1 MACSTQS
8 GYPARQVSVAG
19 DTALVQETIDDATSD
34 LWRVAPA
41 VLAAIALVLVV
52 FLRGLVAP
60 LYLVA
65 IAALAPLAATGLT
78 VAVFQGLLGH
88 SELTYFVPIAAGV
101 LLVAL
106 GSDYNVF
113 LVGRI
118 WAEAETRPL
127 REAIVVGGA
136 GAARAISAAGVVLAV
151 SFAATALVPLQAF
164 RELAF
169 LLAAGL
175 LIDAFLVRSVLVPAV
190 IALSRA
196 TRSGWPGQ
204 RLHRVAARAGRAVVA
219 EAEPPRDV
227 VASIRAPRAVV
238 AARPGARVADAVRRR
253 AAPARLRAVGR
264 VAGPSTVGAPVEPA
278 AVHEPVQRRRRR
290 RPAHRSEVRQQIMR
304 ERQGQH
310 DAVGRH
316 PPPALGEVR
325 QEHEQ
330 SRLGAAHADE
340 REMERQALA
349 ASRGRSSRRAK
360 IVRPPARERGEAVV
374 EHGDARRD
382 ERLPARRPGRL
393 AGRPGPQQV
402 TGAERARGSRGR
414 RPAAT
419 A

>member
-1 MACSTQS
+1 MLDCSTRS
-8 GYPARQVSVAG
+8 GYPGAKISIAG
-19 DTALVQETIDDATSD
+19 DTALVQETIDNATSD

-118 WAEAETRPL
+118 WAEAEARPL

-136 GAARAISAAGVVLAV
+136 GAARAISAAGVVLAA

-169 LLAAGL
+169 LLATGL

-190 IALSRA
+190 IALA
-196 TRSGWPGQ
+196 GYRSGWPGT
-204 RLHRVAARAGRAVVA
+204 RLHRVAARAGR
-219 EAEPPRDV
+219 RG
-227 VASIRAPRAVV
+227 RRRGRAVEDRGRV
-238 AARPGARVADAVRRR
+238 GRRPAGGRRR
-253 AAPARLRAVGR
+253 ARERVTGRLSGDRRARTPGPG
-264 VAGPSTVGAPVEPA
+264 VAGSGSTQHPSARRSRSP
-278 AVHEPVQRRRRR
+278 AVHEPVQRRRRG
-290 RPAHRSEVRQQIMR
+290 RPAHRREVGQQIVR
-304 ERQGQH
+304 ERQ
-310 DAVGRH
+310 
-316 PPPALGEVR
+316 R
-325 QEHEQ
+325 Q
-330 SRLGAAHADE
+330 D
-340 REMERQALA
+340 
-349 ASRGRSSRRAK
+349 
-360 IVRPPARERGEAVV
+360 
-374 EHGDARRD
+374 DAR
-382 ERLPARRPGRL
+382 PASSAPSAARG
-393 AGRPGPQQV
+393 A
-402 TGAERARGSRGR
+402 TGA
-414 RPAAT
+414 
-419 A
+419 